1 MREFGFI
8 LNSVIGVV
16 GGIFIKFTNTRST
29 GNRLLLQIPYL
40 QSILTWIGPKKKK
53 ATKMIVLYSIQTS
66 NDIQ

>member
-53 ATKMIVLYSIQTS
+53 KPLK
-66 NDIQ
+66 